1 MAFLSKLRPTCNTL
15 KASTTSLCYRSKRQ
29 NVPYSRSSTFRPHI
43 FCLYLSPF
51 AQASVAPVVK
61 ATKTAAK
68 PNPCLRS
75 PLSLLCPQQHC
86 RNRFCSWPWASMNS
100 RGTWSCLCKNHS
112 SLEVKRPRVH
122 APSWP
127 GARLIA
133 LSQIHQPTSK
143 GDGWK

>member
-15 KASTTSLCYRSKRQ
+15 KASTISVLSFQKTKCTLFTLLDLPATHLLFASLTLCSGLCRA
-29 NVPYSRSSTFRPHI
+29 SS
-43 FCLYLSPF
+43 
-51 AQASVAPVVK
+51 K

-86 RNRFCSWPWASMNS
+86 RNRFCSWPWASVNS
-100 RGTWSCLCKNHS
+100 PGTWSCLCKNHS
-112 SLEVKRPRVH
+112 SLELKRPRVH

-133 LSQIHQPTSK
+133 LSQKRQPTSK